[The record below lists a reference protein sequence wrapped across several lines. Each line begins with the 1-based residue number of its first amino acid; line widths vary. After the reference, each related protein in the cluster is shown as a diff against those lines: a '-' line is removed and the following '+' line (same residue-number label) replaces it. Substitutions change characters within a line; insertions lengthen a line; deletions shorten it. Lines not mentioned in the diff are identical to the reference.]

1 MKIEKCMK
9 EGFCVIGKE
18 GSTNDGAG
26 FVQALWQDANG
37 HFDQVASLAKKDEQ
51 GNLVG
56 IWGAMSDLNRR
67 FLPWEDGFSRGLYL
81 AGVECDAQAEAP
93 DGWVK
98 WMVPGFEYLRVEA
111 DGPDVFP
118 KMMAFLQENSLPL
131 AGAVHDFTCPVTGKN
146 YMYFPIRKL

>member
-9 EGFCVIGKE
+9 KGFCVIGKE

-37 HFDQVASLAKKDEQ
+37 HFDQVAPLAKKDEQ

-67 FLPWEDGFSRGLYL
+67 FLRVVLSRVFSHFFTK
-81 AGVECDAQAEAP
+81 GV
-93 DGWVK
+93 
-98 WMVPGFEYLRVEA
+98 L
-111 DGPDVFP
+111 
-118 KMMAFLQENSLPL
+118 LTPL
-131 AGAVHDFTCPVTGKN
+131 
-146 YMYFPIRKL
+146 M